1 MGGTVS
7 ASRWNWGQCRH
18 HHPSH
23 DVDVTY
29 AAERITWG
37 GFSYAGRPGISVQWM
52 FVHEDSYQPFLEA
65 LLPRVRALKVD
76 DSLDEAMD
84 VGPVIN
90 GGEAERVAT
99 CLLSM

>member
-1 MGGTVS
+1 
-7 ASRWNWGQCRH
+7 
-18 HHPSH
+18 
-23 DVDVTY
+23 
-29 AAERITWG
+29 
-37 GFSYAGRPGISVQWM
+37 M

-65 LLPRVRALKVD
+65 LLPTVRALKVD
-76 DSLDEAMD
+76 DPLDEAMD